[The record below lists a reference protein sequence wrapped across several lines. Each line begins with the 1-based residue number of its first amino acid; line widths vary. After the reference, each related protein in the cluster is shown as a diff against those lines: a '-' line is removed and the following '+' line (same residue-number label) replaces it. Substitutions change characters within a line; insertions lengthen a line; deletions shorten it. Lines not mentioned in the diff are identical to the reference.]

1 MFSTLG
7 TYIFLFFFQRRPISY
22 HFRFV
27 YTGTTLGWRI
37 DRFLSISW
45 FYGSSVRFPTVQEK
59 ERLVWEDHLNQLEE
73 FYVEEM
79 VDLFHRRVWPGS
91 KILDLRFNLYL
102 RLHNNLKNFK
112 LF

>member
-1 MFSTLG
+1 
-7 TYIFLFFFQRRPISY
+7 
-22 HFRFV
+22 
-27 YTGTTLGWRI
+27 
-37 DRFLSISW
+37 
-45 FYGSSVRFPTVQEK
+45 
-59 ERLVWEDHLNQLEE
+59 VWEDHLNQLEE